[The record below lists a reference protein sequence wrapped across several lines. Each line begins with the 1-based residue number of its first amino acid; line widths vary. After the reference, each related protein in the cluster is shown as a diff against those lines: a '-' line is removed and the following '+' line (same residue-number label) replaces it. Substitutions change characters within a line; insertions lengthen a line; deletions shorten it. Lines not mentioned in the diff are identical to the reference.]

1 MKITKKLRD
10 VTKEEFRKWK
20 DINCLR
26 GEINCSECP
35 FYKVSCGVEAKDS
48 WVFNKDMY
56 SDKFLDQTIEV
67 EVPDI
72 LDKEEKEYLKAVIKP
87 FRKRIKWIKKVYTLD
102 YFFIQIATY
111 SDWDKD
117 DKPTAYH
124 VSHLPPFKESDK
136 MYENMEFDEEYKL
149 EELGL

>member
-1 MKITKKLRD
+1 MLVEKKLRD
-10 VTKEEFRKWK
+10 VTPEEYNEYSNKNCNTTKCK
-20 DINCLR
+20 DCIFYQS
-26 GEINCSECP
+26 NCSAEDR
-35 FYKVSCGVEAKDS
+35 GGG
-48 WVFNKDMY
+48 WIFNKDLY

>member
-1 MKITKKLRD
+1 MLVEKKLRD
-10 VTKEEFRKWK
+10 VTLEEFENWK
-20 DINCLR
+20 LKGCQHTI
-26 GEINCSECP
+26 CSKCP
-35 FYKVSCGVEAKDS
+35 VQFLDCMSEWCV
-48 WVFNKDMY
+48 NKDMF

-67 EVPDI
+67 EVGDI

-117 DKPTAYH
+117 GKPTAYH